1 MQRNLT
7 TRALVIGAVLLLA
20 VLGLIGLPRSL
31 DQLRANL
38 RDNIRL
44 GLDLRGGSHLILQV
58 RVHEAVKARADMT
71 IESLRQ
77 ELRRAGIDYALLER
91 NDPQKVEEADSIVI
105 HLRGVPST
113 RAGDLRT
120 LVSQRFQSWILTPV
134 NATDYRL
141 TLRPTELL
149 AVKRETVERSIR
161 TLERRINALGL
172 TEPVIQQHGS
182 SETEYEILVQLPG
195 VDDPARVKQIMGTTA
210 VLEISEVKDG
220 PFASRDQ
227 ALAKLGGVLPLNTK
241 LVPEMRRGGETG
253 ETWWLVSR
261 VPVISGEDLR
271 NARPGRDEFG
281 KWETD
286 FTLGP
291 DGARRFAQHTE
302 RNVGNRLAII
312 LDNQVRSA
320 PVIQSRIEDQ
330 GRITGAANE
339 QDASDLALVLQSG
352 SLPAGIDYL
361 EERTIGPSLGSDSIR
376 QGLSA
381 GVVGLIL
388 VAAAML
394 IYYKKSGVNALVA
407 LLMNG
412 LLTLAALAYFDA
424 VWTLPGI
431 AGFVL
436 SLGMAV
442 DSNILIFERIR
453 EELRAGKGVIAA
465 VEAGFDRA
473 FVTIIDTHVVTVVS
487 CAFLFMFGTGPV
499 KGFAVTLVVGL
510 AANVFTAVFVSRTLF
525 KWVLFRQ
532 REVVRL
538 SI

>member
-525 KWVLFRQ
+525 NWVLFRQ

>member
-1 MQRNLT
+1 MKRNL
-7 TRALVIGAVLLLA
+7 RARAIVIGVVMLLA
-20 VLGLIGLPRSL
+20 VLGLIGLPRSWE
-31 DQLRANL
+31 QLKANV
-38 RDNIRL
+38 RRNVRL

-77 ELRRAGIDYALLER
+77 ELRRAGIDFASLER
-91 NDPQKVEEADSIVI
+91 NDPQRVEEADSVVI

-113 RAGDLRT
+113 RAGDLRSI
-120 LVSQRFQSWILTPV
+120 VSQRFPGWILTAV

-141 TLRPTELL
+141 TMRPTELL
-149 AVKRETVERSIR
+149 ALKRETVERTIR

-220 PFASRDQ
+220 PFSSRDQ
-227 ALAKLGGVLPLNTK
+227 ALAKYGGVLPLNTK
-241 LVPEMRRGGETG
+241 LVPEMRRSGEAG

-261 VPVISGEDLR
+261 VPVITGEDLR
-271 NARPGRDEFG
+271 MARPGRDEFG

-302 RNVGNRLAII
+302 RNIGNRLAII

-339 QDASDLALVLQSG
+339 QDAADLALVLQSG

-381 GVVGLIL
+381 GLLGLVL
-388 VAAAML
+388 VALVML
-394 IYYKKSGVNALVA
+394 VYYRRSGVNALVA

-412 LLTLAALAYFDA
+412 LLTVAALSYFDA

-453 EELRAGKGVIAA
+453 EELRSGKGVIAA

-473 FVTIIDTHVVTVVS
+473 FITIIDTHVVTVVS

-510 AANVFTAVFVSRTLF
+510 VANVFTAVFVSRTIF
-525 KWVLFRQ
+525 NWVLFRQ
-532 REVVRL
+532 REAVSL

>member
-1 MQRNLT
+1 MKRKLT
-7 TRALVIGAVLLLA
+7 TRAVVIAAAVLLA
-20 VLGLIGLPRSL
+20 ILGLIGFPRSL
-31 DQLRANL
+31 DQLKANV
-38 RDNIRL
+38 RKNVRL

-58 RVHEAVKARADMT
+58 RVHEAAKARADMT

-77 ELRRAGIDYALLER
+77 ELRRGGIDYASIDR
-91 NDPQKVEEADSIVI
+91 NDPQGVEETDSIMI
-105 HLRGVPST
+105 QIRGVPST

-120 LVSQRFQSWILTPV
+120 IVSQRYQGWVLTAV
-134 NATDYRL
+134 SATDYRL

-161 TLERRINALGL
+161 TLERRVNALGL

-182 SETEYEILVQLPG
+182 LESEYEILVQLPG

-220 PFASRDQ
+220 PFSSRDQ
-227 ALAKLGGVLPLNTK
+227 ALAKHGGVLPLNTK
-241 LVPEMRRGGETG
+241 LVPEMRRAGESG

-261 VPVISGEDLR
+261 VPVITGEDLR

-286 FTLGP
+286 FTLSP
-291 DGARRFAQHTE
+291 EGARRFARHTE
-302 RNVGNRLAII
+302 ANIGNRLAII
-312 LDNQVRSA
+312 LDNQVRTA

-339 QDASDLALVLQSG
+339 QDAADLALVLQSG

-381 GVVGLIL
+381 GLLGLVL
-388 VAAAML
+388 VAAVITL
-394 IYYKKSGVNALVA
+394 YYKRSGLNALVA
-407 LLMNG
+407 LVMNG

-453 EELRAGKGVIAA
+453 EELRSGKGVIAA

-473 FVTIIDTHVVTVVS
+473 FITIIDTHVVTVVS

-510 AANVFTAVFVSRTLF
+510 VANIFTAVFVSRTLF
-525 KWVLFRQ
+525 DWVLYRQ
-532 REVVRL
+532 REAVRL